1 MGVGVGWVWG
11 GGAHRARGAGRRV
24 LGPPGAAAMVASF
37 ARAGLLALVGAAAL
51 AAAAPLSFAAAK
63 VPGGIYPEGHFDWAT
78 EVKTQTQLEL
88 LVDRAIASEKT
99 LMVRWI
105 ASEG

>member
-1 MGVGVGWVWG
+1 
-11 GGAHRARGAGRRV
+11 
-24 LGPPGAAAMVASF
+24 MVASF

-51 AAAAPLSFAAAK
+51 AAAAPPLSFAAAK
-63 VPGGIYPEGHFDWAT
+63 VPGGIYPEGHFGWAT

-88 LVDRAIASEKT
+88 VVDRAIASEKT